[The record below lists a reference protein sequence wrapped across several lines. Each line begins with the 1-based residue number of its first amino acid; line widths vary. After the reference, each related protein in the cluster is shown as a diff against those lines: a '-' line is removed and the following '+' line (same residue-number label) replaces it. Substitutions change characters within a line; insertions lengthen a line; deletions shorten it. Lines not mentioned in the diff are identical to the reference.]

1 MAISLNQEGS
11 QFMWRLHLVD
21 FAEQFK
27 HPAWG
32 IHHFQRVYNLS
43 LKLADEQNLDVDQDA
58 LFAAAY
64 LHDVGSFSPYKIED
78 VEHSERSTQIVEEI
92 LAPLGFQA
100 AKISL
105 VKDIIRGHMFYSE
118 PVQNTEAIIFHDADA
133 LDFMGAI
140 GITRLLSLVKI
151 DNWAPDVGSAIN
163 LIQKFSKYLPQ
174 RLHTLKA
181 QEIAKIRR
189 GEMNSYLA
197 ALSDE
202 TNGLQVL

>member
-1 MAISLNQEGS
+1 MAVRPNQEEN

-27 HPAWG
+27 HPTWG

-43 LKLADEQNLDVDQDA
+43 LKLADEQNLDVDEDA

-64 LHDVGSFSPYKIED
+64 IHDVGVFQPYKMEG
-78 VEHSERSTQIVEEI
+78 VEHSERSAQVVEEI

-100 AKISL
+100 AKMSL
-105 VKDIIRGHMFYSE
+105 VKDIIKGHMFYSE
-118 PVQNTEAIIFHDADA
+118 PVDKTEAIIFHDADA

-140 GITRLLSLVKI
+140 GITRLLSLVEI
-151 DNWAPDVGSAIN
+151 DNWAPDVSSAIS
-163 LIQKFSKYLPQ
+163 LIQKFSKNLPQ

-181 QEIAKIRR
+181 QEVAKIRQ

-197 ALSDE
+197 ALSNE